1 MSINLVTPSN
11 HLILCLPFLLPWIF
25 PSIRVFS
32 CELAL
37 HFRWPKYWNSSLNIP
52 LWNVYSNLLLIFL
65 KLGCLIFFIINF
77 LSYFLHNHA
86 HSGFQSFGGPLS
98 TFPQIIW
105 PKWVSFISSPHWC
118 LTQSFVELHQN
129 RSKCMCV
136 RISFQILCSNSAF
149 KKKHPQGFFS
159 NLWKSSYLSII
170 TNLSI

>member
-1 MSINLVTPSN
+1 MFCSK
-11 HLILCLPFLLPWIF
+11 FIF
-25 PSIRVFS
+25 NF
-32 CELAL
+32 
-37 HFRWPKYWNSSLNIP
+37 NSSSKTLPNIICQKPCLVIACLTLSFPILISLVNQNNKNTSICLNSLITD
-52 LWNVYSNLLLIFL
+52 NQLLNPSFLGVLI
-65 KLGCLIFFIINF
+65 
-77 LSYFLHNHA
+77 
-86 HSGFQSFGGPLS
+86 PLS